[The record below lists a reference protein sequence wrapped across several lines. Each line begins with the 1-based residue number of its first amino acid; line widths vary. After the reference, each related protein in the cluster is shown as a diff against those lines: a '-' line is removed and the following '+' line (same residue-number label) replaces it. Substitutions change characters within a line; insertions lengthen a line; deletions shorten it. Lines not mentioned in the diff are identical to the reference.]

1 MRRSLIDI
9 LVHVVSTILLST
21 WVYQKTGNL
30 SYVAILI
37 LTGIFLDLDHLIDYF
52 IFFKNKFDLRALLE
66 GLYLRS
72 GKSYLIFHSWE
83 INFILLIFGLGLKFY
98 PLNLF
103 VLGSSMHLAIDNI
116 QRKNRLF
123 YFLIYRFYRKFD
135 ALILLPEFK
144 DKIGK

>member
-9 LVHVVSTILLST
+9 LLHVVSTILLST
-21 WVYQKTGNL
+21 WVYQKTENL
-30 SYVAILI
+30 FYVAILI
-37 LTGIFLDLDHLIDYF
+37 LAGIFLDLDHFIDYF

-66 GLYLRS
+66 SSYLRS
-72 GKSYLIFHSWE
+72 GKSYLLFHSWE
-83 INFILLIFGLGLKFY
+83 INFILLIFGLGLKSY
-98 PLNLF
+98 PLDMF

-123 YFLIYRFYRKFD
+123 YFFIYRLYKGFD
-135 ALILLPEFK
+135 VFILLPEFK